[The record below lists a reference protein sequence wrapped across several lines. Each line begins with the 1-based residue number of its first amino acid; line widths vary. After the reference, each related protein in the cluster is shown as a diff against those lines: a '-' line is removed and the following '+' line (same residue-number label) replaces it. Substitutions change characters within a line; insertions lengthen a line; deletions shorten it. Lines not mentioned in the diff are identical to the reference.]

1 MPILAMPRGCLKP
14 KLKLV
19 ALLLPIKDRSPTY
32 PHGSG
37 KLQSVNGCVIEED
50 HFFLDTKVGIRWALN
65 LVLGMRA
72 YAMTSRQSKSGRL
85 DRRLLR
91 ISAPVYKEC
100 SHPLSSTRASRLGF
114 ACF

>member
-1 MPILAMPRGCLKP
+1 MPILAMARGCLKP
-14 KLKLV
+14 KLKPV

-65 LVLGMRA
+65 PVFGMRA
-72 YAMTSRQSKSGRL
+72 YAMTSRR
-85 DRRLLR
+85 
-91 ISAPVYKEC
+91 
-100 SHPLSSTRASRLGF
+100 
-114 ACF
+114 